1 MNNSNQNF
9 KFYKKDITN
18 KKSISLLFKKYK
30 FTHVIHLA
38 AQAGVR
44 YSIENPQKY
53 LETNVNGFFNILDL
67 SKKLREANKDLR
79 NKNSKLNLENKN
91 LKEKLE
97 LTKNKIENLINKLE
111 SI

>member
-1 MNNSNQNF
+1 MAGILYYCGFSSSRRL
-9 KFYKKDITN
+9 KLSMPKDN
-18 KKSISLLFKKYK
+18 LEKNLSELLY
-30 FTHVIHLA
+30 
-38 AQAGVR
+38 
-44 YSIENPQKY
+44 
-53 LETNVNGFFNILDL
+53 L

>member
-1 MNNSNQNF
+1 MAGILYYCGFSSSRRL
-9 KFYKKDITN
+9 KLSMSKDN
-18 KKSISLLFKKYK
+18 LEKNLNELL
-30 FTHVIHLA
+30 L
-38 AQAGVR
+38 
-44 YSIENPQKY
+44 
-53 LETNVNGFFNILDL
+53 L